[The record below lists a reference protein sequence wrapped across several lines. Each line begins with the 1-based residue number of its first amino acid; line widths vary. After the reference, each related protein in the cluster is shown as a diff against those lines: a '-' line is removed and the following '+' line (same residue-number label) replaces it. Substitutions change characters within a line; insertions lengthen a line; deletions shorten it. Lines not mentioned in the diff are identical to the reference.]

1 MMLMADTYGADIRLV
16 AFMQYLRLVIVTLF
30 ASLVARVFV
39 SQGPMSGIDW
49 FPAISWSGFVATLA
63 LATIGVVAGR
73 ALKIPA
79 GPLLLPIALAAAL
92 QAFSSIK
99 IELPTWLLASSYA
112 SLGWH
117 IGLGFSPAT
126 LDHVARAFTKGC
138 YFDSRADFD
147 LWRLGFLLTRLAGV
161 DALSAYLATSP
172 GGADTIAIIAAS
184 ANVDLAFVMAMQTFR
199 LVLVILISPAL
210 CRIVVRHIDHAV

>member
-1 MMLMADTYGADIRLV
+1 MADAYGADIRLV

-39 SQGPMSGIDW
+39 SQRPMSGIEW
-49 FPAISWSGFVATLA
+49 FPAILWSGFIATLA
-63 LATIGVVAGR
+63 LVTIGVVAGR

-79 GPLLLPIALAAAL
+79 GPLLLPMALAAAL
-92 QAFSSIK
+92 QGLSSGQ
-99 IELPTWLLASSYA
+99 IELPPWPLALSYA

-126 LDHVARAFTKGC
+126 LTHVARAFPKVVALIFVQILICGG
-138 YFDSRADFD
+138 
-147 LWRLGFLLTRLAGV
+147 LGFLLTRLAGV

-172 GGADTIAIIAAS
+172 GGADSIAIIAAS

-199 LVLVILISPAL
+199 LVLVILISPTL